1 MKEQATDNTA
11 NAKAAQYIADPAF
24 VAANPTATTLAP
36 KNPGN
41 AFSAMVSVCL
51 GNAYEKEIP
60 ATKDKPAELRR
71 IPTATPEQLKWLFEQ
86 GNPHIKLDQ

>member
-1 MKEQATDNTA
+1 MKEQTTEV
-11 NAKAAQYIADPAF
+11 KAAQYIADPAF
-24 VAANPTATTLAP
+24 IAANPTATTLAP

-51 GNAYEKEIP
+51 GNAYEKEIA

-71 IPTATPEQLKWLFEQ
+71 IPTATQEQLKWLFEQ
-86 GNPHIKLDQ
+86 GNPHVKLDQ